1 MFIDPNYSFQ
11 LEIKNPGRLKLLHE
25 VLDPSLK
32 MGDSVNVPWYFL
44 KTSSLRSNHLKL
56 KCDDC
61 GNVFSK
67 KLCNL
72 DPSNNI
78 HYCGSCFQ
86 KGERHYNFGGS
97 IHKNSKIGIINW
109 HDNNENPA
117 RRAGVRKKISKA
129 RKGKPSNMLGKNQSE
144 ETKRKISDSNKI
156 TMKKMWETGKL
167 NYKSKYADSKIEEYK
182 GIQYQGNYELDF
194 LKEME
199 KYGLLSLIERGPV
212 IEYMDSAGKN
222 RLYLVDFKIKN
233 TDLLIEIKSSYTIKI
248 NSKNNHLKFEFAKK
262 HGNFIIIIDKD
273 YSDLRKKI
281 NEYGIS
287 KF

>member
-1 MFIDPNYSFQ
+1 MKVKPIKKRVKKVADNIPDIPINSNLEPKIIDNSYLREVEEKLI
-11 LEIKNPGRLKLLHE
+11 LEL
-25 VLDPSLK
+25 V
-32 MGDSVNVPWYFL
+32 
-44 KTSSLRSNHLKL
+44 
-56 KCDDC
+56 
-61 GNVFSK
+61 
-67 KLCNL
+67 
-72 DPSNNI
+72 
-78 HYCGSCFQ
+78 
-86 KGERHYNFGGS
+86 
-97 IHKNSKIGIINW
+97 
-109 HDNNENPA
+109 
-117 RRAGVRKKISKA
+117 
-129 RKGKPSNMLGKNQSE
+129 
-144 ETKRKISDSNKI
+144 SDSNKI

-212 IEYMDSAGKN
+212 IEYMDSTGKN